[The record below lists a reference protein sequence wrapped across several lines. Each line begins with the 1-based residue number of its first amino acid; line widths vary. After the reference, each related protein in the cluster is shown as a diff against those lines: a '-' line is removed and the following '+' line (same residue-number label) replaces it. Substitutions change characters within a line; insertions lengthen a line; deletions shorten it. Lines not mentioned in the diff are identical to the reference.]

1 MQEYNLIKAEKDKT
15 NTVKALGNA
24 IVGEPV
30 QTPPSNALEQ
40 LVSFFTKSMDTDVA
54 GEYQNSVINNP
65 AYQASIQQM
74 NGINKQIA
82 DNNNNINKLRED
94 VRKKYSA

>member
-1 MQEYNLIKAEKDKT
+1 
-15 NTVKALGNA
+15 
-24 IVGEPV
+24 
-30 QTPPSNALEQ
+30 
-40 LVSFFTKSMDTDVA
+40 MDTDVA

-74 NGINKQIA
+74 NGINQQIA